1 MDVIALEPWQWVLA
15 FAGAFLIGFAK
26 TGVTGVGIL
35 AVAIF
40 ANILPTKQSV
50 GVVLPMLICADVVA
64 VLAYRRHAQWG
75 ALWRLIPWA
84 SGGIVL
90 GFLVMG
96 RIGNAEV
103 GVITG
108 VILVTLIGI
117 HLWRIRAQR
126 GRDGEPPPVPRH
138 FAFAMVMGI
147 AAGFTTMISNAA
159 GPIMILYLLAMR
171 LPKMEF
177 MGTGAIY
184 FLLMNSFKVP
194 FGVNLGIIT
203 GESLSLDLTLFPM
216 VIAGALFGRYLLAI
230 IPQKLFER
238 LALAFTLVAAARL
251 VVVSL

>member
-1 MDVIALEPWQWVLA
+1 MIELEPWQWVLA
-15 FAGAFLIGFAK
+15 LMGAFFIGFAK

-35 AVAIF
+35 AIAIF
-40 ANILPTKQSV
+40 ANLLPTKQSV
-50 GVVLPMLICADVVA
+50 GVVLPLLICADVVA
-64 VLAYRRHAQWG
+64 VLSYRRHARW
-75 ALWRLIPWA
+75 AYLWKLFPWTA
-84 SGGIVL
+84 TGVVA

-96 RIGNAEV
+96 RIGDAEV

-108 VILVTLIGI
+108 IILILLIGT
-117 HLWRIRAQR
+117 HVWRTWMQWR
-126 GRDGEPPPVPRH
+126 RDGQPPPVPRH
-138 FAFAMVMGI
+138 MAFAMTIGI

-159 GPIMILYLLAMR
+159 GPIMVLYLLAMR

-194 FGVNLGIIT
+194 FGVQLGIIDLH
-203 GESLSLDLTLFPM
+203 SLLLDSRLLPM
-216 VIAGALFGRYLLAI
+216 VVVGALFGRLLLLH

-251 VVVSL
+251 LVVSI